1 MCISFM
7 HRKYL
12 EECILYIP
20 SSAKKRTVGSFPK
33 QTEPWP
39 SNVAVAARGTRP
51 LTGNLFPLYLFYS
64 LKKEGLGMSL

>member
-1 MCISFM
+1 M

-20 SSAKKRTVGSFPK
+20 SSGKKRTVGFFPK

-39 SNVAVAARGTRP
+39 SNVAVG
-51 LTGNLFPLYLFYS
+51 S
-64 LKKEGLGMSL
+64 QKD